1 MNTRKASIKIYIT
14 VLAAMVL
21 LVALYFAN
29 LSFVKANPGGLEF
42 LAHWQGA
49 RSFLNDGVDPYS
61 DQTAGIIRSL
71 AGEIDPDDPGEY
83 RFVAPLISLI
93 FYAPFA
99 LIPEFTIARA
109 TWMTLLEASLL
120 FSAFLVASW
129 KGSKGIIPLII
140 AVLVLGLNF
149 SSIDSLVDGNLS
161 LVGFALI
168 IGTIH
173 LLLRNNDEGAG
184 LLLALSLIKPEN
196 TYPVIFIVLIWV
208 LIQKRYTVLWWFL
221 AVFVIVLGFS
231 LVLIPD
237 WPVRYLENV
246 IEYSARNPVR
256 LEELAPTELEIRLIF
271 VKNLIVGI
279 LIIFEWFV
287 VKIQGKQ
294 RLLWNVGLLLAVLPW
309 IGGEVHLEQTTF
321 VFAALLIGLVF
332 LGGIRTGNGNLA
344 IQLISI
350 LLVISSWIFS
360 GLTVKGISETWVKLW
375 HSLILPGL
383 AVVILYWSRWWIIQ
397 KEKFS
402 IETFKLSKM

>member
-14 VLAAMVL
+14 VLAALVL

-49 RSFLNDGVDPYS
+49 RSFITDGVDPYS

-83 RFVAPLISLI
+83 RFVAPLLSLI

-99 LIPEFTIARA
+99 LIPEFVVARA

-129 KGSKGIIPLII
+129 KGSKGIILLVI

-149 SSIDSLVDGNLS
+149 PSVDSLVDGNLS
-161 LVGFALI
+161 LVGIALI

-196 TYPVIFIVLIWV
+196 TYPVILILLIWA
-208 LIQKRYTVLWWFL
+208 LIQKRYTVLWWFV
-221 AVFVIVLGFS
+221 AVFVIVVGFS

-237 WPVRYLENV
+237 WPVRYLQNV
-246 IEYSARNPVR
+246 IEFSARNPVR
-256 LEELAPTELEIRLIF
+256 LEELSPTELEIRLIF
-271 VKNLIVGI
+271 VKNLVIGI

-309 IGGEVHLEQTTF
+309 IGGEVHLEQSTF
-321 VFAALLIGLVF
+321 VFAGLLIGLVF
-332 LGGIRTGNGNLA
+332 LGGIRSGNGNLA
-344 IQLISI
+344 IQLFSL

-360 GLTVKGISETWVKLW
+360 GLTVQGISETWVKLW
-375 HSLILPGL
+375 HSLVLPGL

-402 IETFKLSKM
+402 NESFKLSKM